1 MCGIAEVLRNEGY
14 AVSGSDIAASKV
26 TKRLEDLGVTVFIG
40 HNASNVNGASVVVV
54 SSAIHEGNPEVE
66 SARAMHIPV
75 VRRAEMLGELMRYR
89 YGIAIS
95 GTHGK
100 LQPQV

>member
-1 MCGIAEVLRNEGY
+1 MKVMQYLVLILHHLSY
-14 AVSGSDIAASKV
+14 Q
-26 TKRLEDLGVTVFIG
+26 RLENLGITVFIG

-66 SARAMHIPV
+66 SARALHIPV

>member
-1 MCGIAEVLRNEGY
+1 MQYLVLILQHLKLPKIRRFRCY
-14 AVSGSDIAASKV
+14 
-26 TKRLEDLGVTVFIG
+26 RFIG

-66 SARAMHIPV
+66 SARSMHIPV